1 MGYVVAAWLFT
12 AVLLAGYAASIALR
26 RRAAL
31 AEAADLSDVAGED
44 AAAGAGR
51 PGDGA

>member
-12 AVLLAGYAASIALR
+12 VVLLGGYGASIALR

-31 AEAADLSDVAGED
+31 AEAAEADD
-44 AAAGAGR
+44 AATAAAR
-51 PGDGA
+51 PHPDA